1 MNDLVMDAIVANI
14 SSGTDSQILM
24 MAGKVKERLVKAM
37 VESRYEMDTNQL
49 QAEMAVLIKE
59 EAKSAGLR
67 ITAH

>member
-1 MNDLVMDAIVANI
+1 MNDLVLDAILANV
-14 SSGTDSQILM
+14 SNGTDNQILV
-24 MAGKVKERLVKAM
+24 MAGRVKERLVKAM

-59 EAKSAGLR
+59 EAKNAGLR

>member
-1 MNDLVMDAIVANI
+1 MNDLVIDAIVANV

-37 VESRYEMDTNQL
+37 VESRYEMDTNAL

-59 EAKSAGLR
+59 EAKNAGLR